1 MTARSENLTAR
12 QQEILDFIR
21 STVESEGRPPT
32 RAEPDGAPAAGLGCS
47 GTRLRVCPHTLPLV
61 H

>member
-1 MTARSENLTAR
+1 MSARSETLTAR

-32 RAEPDGAPAAGLGCS
+32 RAEVDARLG
-47 GTRLRVCPHTLPLV
+47 
-61 H
+61 